1 MPRLPTPTAT
11 LSPGLMLASSPLT
24 SSAARAAQQVKVAV
38 NDAGQGQPPTGVDH
52 LGLRA
57 DPLVGVGIAA
67 YPDDAIFVNCQ
78 RLGPWVMADL
88 GVEACVAEDD

>member
-1 MPRLPTPTAT
+1 MP
-11 LSPGLMLASSPLT
+11 SSPLA
-24 SSAARAAQQVKVAV
+24 SSAARAAQQVEVAI
-38 NDAGQGQPPTGVDH
+38 NDAGQRQPPAGVDH

-78 RLGPWVMADL
+78 RLGPWVIANLRVD
-88 GVEACVAEDD
+88 ARVAEDE